1 MTALAVLD
9 GVPIVEAVERA
20 DARFAEMWPHWFFFS
35 SPHAERVI
43 TADPM
48 AWYQPDRQQM
58 GLENYDDLVAAIN
71 PATVRAML
79 EDYRASLHIDR
90 HHDEL
95 YRAAG
100 KTITCPTLLAWSTRD
115 DTELLYGDPTE
126 IWRPWCSGTLMSGTV
141 ESGHHLAEENPEQ
154 VAALLNDFLRVI
166 RAPNVDGG

>member
-1 MTALAVLD
+1 
-9 GVPIVEAVERA
+9 
-20 DARFAEMWPHWFFFS
+20 
-35 SPHAERVI
+35 
-43 TADPM
+43 M

-58 GLENYDDLVAAIN
+58 GPENYDDLVAAINN

-95 YRAAG
+95 GRAAG
-100 KTITCPTLLAWSTRD
+100 KTITCPTLAWSTRD

-141 ESGHHLAEENPEQ
+141 ESGHHLAERTLSRS
-154 VAALLNDFLRVI
+154 AAIVGEFLTATRPLPP
-166 RAPNVDGG
+166 RCRPAR